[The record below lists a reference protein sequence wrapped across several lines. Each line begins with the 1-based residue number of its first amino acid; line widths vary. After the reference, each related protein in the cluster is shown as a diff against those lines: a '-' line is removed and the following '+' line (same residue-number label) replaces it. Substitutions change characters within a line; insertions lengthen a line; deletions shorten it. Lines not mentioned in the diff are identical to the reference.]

1 MGSVVIRRQRRNGKS
16 SWWMAADW
24 RVMGALSLN
33 IILYELQIANLIK
46 NTITYGRLQ
55 KTGGNQYKSKK

>member
-1 MGSVVIRRQRRNGKS
+1 
-16 SWWMAADW
+16 
-24 RVMGALSLN
+24 MGALSLN

-55 KTGGNQYKSKK
+55 KTGGNQYKSKNNFNLATRYIQMQIIVI